1 MRKDE
6 EEYIKNEFNAL
17 INSYEKEIK
26 KLKDRIAL
34 MNLEHSRQY
43 NLLMGKLVFER
54 QNPIIYLPSGKQLN
68 AAFLN
73 DEQLEYLESLMNNK
87 QK

>member
-6 EEYIKNEFNAL
+6 EEYIKNEFNTL

-26 KLKDRIAL
+26 KLKDRMAL
-34 MNLEHSRQY
+34 INLEHNRQY
-43 NLLMGKLVFER
+43 NLLMGKLAFER

-73 DEQLEYLESLMNNK
+73 DEQLEYLESLMNTK

>member
-6 EEYIKNEFNAL
+6 EEYIKNEFNTL

-26 KLKDRIAL
+26 KLKDRMAL
-34 MNLEHSRQY
+34 INLEHNRQY

-73 DEQLEYLESLMNNK
+73 DEQLEYLESLMNTK

>member
-54 QNPIIYLPSGKQLN
+54 QNPIIYLPSGK
-68 AAFLN
+68 
-73 DEQLEYLESLMNNK
+73 
-87 QK
+87 